1 MRQTLFE
8 KYFPTDEGKE
18 DERVKA
24 ELDCIVA
31 SLATVV
37 ASPGWPEFRA
47 RIERLAE
54 ICDVRPGPEN
64 SMLYQCGLRDG
75 VRSILDLMKSVENEL
90 RREYSRA

>member
-18 DERVKA
+18 DERLKGE
-24 ELDCIVA
+24 ELAMIT

-37 ASPGWPEFRA
+37 AAPGWAEFK
-47 RIERLAE
+47 ERVESLSK

-64 SMLYQCGLRDG
+64 AMLYQCGIRDG
-75 VRSILDLMKSVENEL
+75 VRAILDLMKSVENEL